1 MLRGERVVLRSLER
15 EDLRHLRELAN
26 DIEVESRWSDR
37 PPRPSSLAKWETW
50 FDRQL
55 SDPPGDS
62 IGFVVEVDGRF
73 VGQCG
78 LHAIDEYARRA
89 DLGIELRRDEWSKG
103 YGQDACRVLVE
114 YAFRHLNL
122 RKVCLHVLADDQRAV
137 GSYRKAGF
145 VEEGRL
151 REHDWHDGAYR
162 DVLLMAVLTGQ

>member
-89 DLGIELRRDEWSKG
+89 DLGIELRRDEWG
-103 YGQDACRVLVE
+103 
-114 YAFRHLNL
+114 
-122 RKVCLHVLADDQRAV
+122 RATARTRA
-137 GSYRKAGF
+137 GSSSSTHSA
-145 VEEGRL
+145 
-151 REHDWHDGAYR
+151 
-162 DVLLMAVLTGQ
+162 TSTS